1 MLAIIA
7 TGRQFTPRMHVALSV
22 LLHSTTGSSTL
33 VDDAYTLGVGIT
45 YDKLRCVLISMADVS
60 LANYDRELRVL
71 MPLQFTAGHDTLEGS
86 SLPIG
91 KGRPMAPV
99 PALHDA
105 DTSDIPSPTSNHA
118 THSSRGRERSRLQ
131 HCRLEA
137 CVEASLDIPKIIEA
151 ERGTTAVCAA
161 SLSAYPSMVSHVV
174 QVGAAGTCARHC

>member
-45 YDKLRCVLISMADVS
+45 YDKLRRVLISMADVS

-99 PALHDA
+99 PGLHDA

-118 THSSRGRERSRLQ
+118 THSSRERERSRLQ
-131 HCRLEA
+131 HCRT
-137 CVEASLDIPKIIEA
+137 
-151 ERGTTAVCAA
+151 RGVRGGE
-161 SLSAYPSMVSHVV
+161 P
-174 QVGAAGTCARHC
+174 